1 MHIPSVSNDVI
12 RATTEE
18 TPPGVCGSRQRDAPA
33 RRSPQQRRGT
43 SPPHSADDDLL
54 AVAQRHER
62 IDACLRIAQPS
73 ILTLRRSSARVTD
86 SRGPAQLAGG
96 ASAARRS
103 GTSSGAAC
111 APPPTAAAAPPAEA
125 CSARASAAP
134 RPALRLGVPAP
145 VVERAQPRCSQAHA
159 ASSSSSTVTVGDAD
173 VLPLNLVG
181 GHRRSI
187 RGCGRSRSRARW

>member
-1 MHIPSVSNDVI
+1 MQGRERAAAAGSDDSTSAVGLTQPSQEVQMHIPSVSNDVI

-73 ILTLRRSSARVTD
+73 ILTLRRSHTSASATASARTTAPKST
-86 SRGPAQLAGG
+86 SRATTRGTNGTLLAQFSDDGPVVLPDE
-96 ASAARRS
+96 RRLKPLC
-103 GTSSGAAC
+103 SS
-111 APPPTAAAAPPAEA
+111 
-125 CSARASAAP
+125 
-134 RPALRLGVPAP
+134 ALRG
-145 VVERAQPRCSQAHA
+145 SHW
-159 ASSSSSTVTVGDAD
+159 SSCCAWRT
-173 VLPLNLVG
+173 PW
-181 GHRRSI
+181 
-187 RGCGRSRSRARW
+187 ARYR

>member
-73 ILTLRRSSARVTD
+73 ILLLRQSLDSSDHRSSEGVRVRAP
-86 SRGPAQLAGG
+86 SLLLLSLLSHPRLQQRGTQVLI
-96 ASAARRS
+96 
-103 GTSSGAAC
+103 
-111 APPPTAAAAPPAEA
+111 
-125 CSARASAAP
+125 
-134 RPALRLGVPAP
+134 RPEHP
-145 VVERAQPRCSQAHA
+145 
-159 ASSSSSTVTVGDAD
+159 
-173 VLPLNLVG
+173 
-181 GHRRSI
+181 
-187 RGCGRSRSRARW
+187 

>member
-73 ILTLRRSSARVTD
+73 ILLLRQSPIQKENEYYREINSQSQPTL
-86 SRGPAQLAGG
+86 GELA
-96 ASAARRS
+96 
-103 GTSSGAAC
+103 
-111 APPPTAAAAPPAEA
+111 
-125 CSARASAAP
+125 
-134 RPALRLGVPAP
+134 L
-145 VVERAQPRCSQAHA
+145 H
-159 ASSSSSTVTVGDAD
+159 
-173 VLPLNLVG
+173 
-181 GHRRSI
+181 
-187 RGCGRSRSRARW
+187 